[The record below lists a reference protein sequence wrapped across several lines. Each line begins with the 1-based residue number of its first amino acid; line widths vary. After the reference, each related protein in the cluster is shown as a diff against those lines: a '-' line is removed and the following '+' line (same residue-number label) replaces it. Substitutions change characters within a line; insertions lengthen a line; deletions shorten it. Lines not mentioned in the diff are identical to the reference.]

1 MTPYT
6 CLSRI
11 VAYTV
16 KKEQDHLLEPDY
28 VQFRKIWKLPSPTH
42 HFTDML
48 SLTPHN
54 NCCLK
59 VSGLLES
66 EPSDNT
72 TMYVPL
78 RYQTQKPNSKSTVF
92 QIGK

>member
-1 MTPYT
+1 MYN
-6 CLSRI
+6 
-11 VAYTV
+11 
-16 KKEQDHLLEPDY
+16 LERSGNY
-28 VQFRKIWKLPSPTH
+28 LVQPR
-42 HFTDML
+42 HFTDRL

-78 RYQTQKPNSKSTVF
+78 RYQTQKPNSS
-92 QIGK
+92 I